1 MNALRSLTKAFVLNR
16 GCKTVQL
23 ETRRFIKRWVAPT
36 QMVITK
42 RKKKIGTQIEPI
54 RSNFLEWNRNAELYA
69 FNERLSEKFDP
80 ELLEQALIHKSYVIK
95 EEEMQKQQGISDP
108 KLDLRDNRD
117 LIQDG
122 RNFVSK
128 VVHKYLLESL
138 PNLPENGIMTIHNYL
153 LSEELLANSSLHLG
167 TTDLIL
173 TEEHPVSSKTLADT
187 FLALVAALVQS
198 VNANHAAI
206 FVRDFLITI
215 LAEKELPN
223 IWCPSN
229 PLQEL
234 NDILLKE
241 GRGPAEPRIIGETGI
256 NTLLSSYRIAV
267 YSDKQCLG
275 IGCGANIQ
283 EAKEVAVINALCKI
297 YGLLDSSRPIKF
309 DKVIEM
315 D

>member
-1 MNALRSLTKAFVLNR
+1 MNALRSLAFVLNR
-16 GCKTVQL
+16 GYKPAQL
-23 ETRRFIKRWVAPT
+23 ETIRFIKRWVAPT

-42 RKKKIGTQIEPI
+42 RKRELGPQVEYI

-80 ELLEQALIHKSYVIK
+80 ALLEQALVHRSYIIK
-95 EEEMQKQQGISDP
+95 EEEIQRQQGISDP
-108 KLDLRDNRD
+108 KLDVTDNRN

-122 RNFVSK
+122 RKFISK
-128 VVHKYLLESL
+128 VVQKYLFESL
-138 PNLPENGIMTIHNYL
+138 PNLPDDGIMGIHNYL
-153 LSEELLANSSLHLG
+153 LSEESLANSSLHIG

-173 TEEHPVSSKTLADT
+173 TAEHPVSNKTLADT
-187 FLALVAALVQS
+187 FIALVAALVQS

-234 NDILLKE
+234 NDILSKE
-241 GRGPAEPRIIGETGI
+241 GRGPAEPRIIAESGV
-256 NTLLSSYRIAV
+256 NTLLSSYHIAV

-275 IGCGANIQ
+275 IGCGANIH
-283 EAKEVAVINALCKI
+283 EAKEVAAINALCKI
-297 YGLLDSSRPIKF
+297 YGLLDSSRPLKF